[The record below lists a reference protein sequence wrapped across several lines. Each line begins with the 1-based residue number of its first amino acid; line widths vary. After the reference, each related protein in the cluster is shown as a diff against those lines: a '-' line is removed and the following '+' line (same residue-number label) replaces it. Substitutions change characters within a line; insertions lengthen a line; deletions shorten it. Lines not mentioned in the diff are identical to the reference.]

1 MIQVNALHVNHPS
14 NTRFTRSHVLTPH
27 DAVTLFCIVD
37 GPSENTVSIIEDH
50 ILENISSTEWNIRE
64 TDKDFSYITEHYNS
78 FLSSF
83 SKDDLSDIRVLLGML
98 QGDNLTLSTI

>member
-27 DAVTLFCIVD
+27 DSVTLFCIID
-37 GPSENTVSIIEDH
+37 GPNENIVSIIEDH

-64 TDKDFSYITEHYNS
+64 TDKDFSYVTEHYNN

-83 SKDDLSDIRVLLGML
+83 EKDDLTDIRVLLGML
-98 QGDNLTLSTI
+98 Q